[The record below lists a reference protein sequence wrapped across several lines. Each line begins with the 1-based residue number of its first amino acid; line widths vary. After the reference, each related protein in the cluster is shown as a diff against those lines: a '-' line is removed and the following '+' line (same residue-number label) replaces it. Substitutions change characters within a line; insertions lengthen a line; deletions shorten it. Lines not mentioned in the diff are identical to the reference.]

1 LKQSLLLHRQIIN
14 GPLLSF
20 LMITLI
26 GSSAT
31 SNDFT
36 EWQKQPAQLS
46 SASVTRE
53 AATLQSA
60 EWGYLLAPA
69 VAANVEVSA
78 TVTIETPA
86 SQFDFFG
93 SSWSAWPDPKFG
105 DRGFDAG
112 LILRSSEDGSSGY
125 RVQLSSKYQEVALVR
140 FPDGGYVR
148 SVPCVIQTQIPIRV
162 RVKAAGSLIRVFI
175 DDHEIIQYVD
185 HLEPQIRAGRI
196 GIGASSL
203 ARATWSDFVAREVD
217 AEAVPAPTEHR
228 LQLSYRRWLGGRLF
242 VFDNNEPILQ
252 LHHEQDPSMFAKLRP
267 GLRPLLTFD
276 SHWGLENQGAYK
288 EASVTWTAPEVNG
301 GGDAVTAKWSALHV
315 EKRFTTQSVLKV
327 GYDSGRDCYSV
338 ENKVHVHDLHAT
350 ILHLMGLDHERL
362 TFRFGGRDY
371 RLTDVHGH
379 VVKQIL
385 A

>member
-1 LKQSLLLHRQIIN
+1 MVLKQSLVLHRQIIN

-26 GSSAT
+26 GSTAT

-46 SASVTRE
+46 SASVIRE

-105 DRGFDAG
+105 DRGFDVG
-112 LILRSSEDGSSGY
+112 LFLRNSEDGSSGY

-148 SVPCVIQTQIPIRV
+148 SVPCVIKTQTPIRV

-175 DDHEIIQYVD
+175 DDQEIIQYVD
-185 HLEPQIRAGRI
+185 RLEPQMPAGRI

-203 ARATWSDFVAREVD
+203 ARATWSDFAAREALAID
-217 AEAVPAPTEHR
+217 HTGANRCAIWTIPMTFTSRTRA
-228 LQLSYRRWLGGRLF
+228 QSLGSKRVNGKPNF
-242 VFDNNEPILQ
+242 PEPIAAQ
-252 LHHEQDPSMFAKLRP
+252 
-267 GLRPLLTFD
+267 
-276 SHWGLENQGAYK
+276 
-288 EASVTWTAPEVNG
+288 WT
-301 GGDAVTAKWSALHV
+301 T
-315 EKRFTTQSVLKV
+315 
-327 GYDSGRDCYSV
+327 
-338 ENKVHVHDLHAT
+338 
-350 ILHLMGLDHERL
+350 
-362 TFRFGGRDY
+362 
-371 RLTDVHGH
+371 
-379 VVKQIL
+379 
-385 A
+385 